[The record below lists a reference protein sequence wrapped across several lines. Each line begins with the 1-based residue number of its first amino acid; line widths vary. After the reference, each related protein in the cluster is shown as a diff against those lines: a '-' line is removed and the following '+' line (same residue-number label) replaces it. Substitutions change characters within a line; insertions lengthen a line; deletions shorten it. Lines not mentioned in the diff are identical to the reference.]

1 MASLKEIKI
10 RIASI
15 RNTQK
20 ITSAMRMVSSA
31 KLHHAQTVM
40 ENMLIYQQK
49 LFYLLQRVMTAD
61 ENPASPYTIQRKIK
75 QVAIVAFSSNSGLCG
90 SFNANAWKTLHAS
103 IQQLE
108 KEHISVLLFPIGK
121 KIADNLRKDG
131 YKINEQFIQTGDKP
145 SYENTSGL
153 ANELIRLF
161 KNGEVDRV
169 DLLFHHF
176 KNRAEQV
183 ITRKTFLPVTLPER
197 NQDLDQTTDYIIEP
211 SSEQLVELL
220 LPKVLHINIYA
231 DLLDNLTAEHA
242 SRMLAMQT
250 ADDNAND
257 LIQDISLQ
265 FNKTRQ
271 QAITNELLDIMG
283 GISQK

>member
-1 MASLKEIKI
+1 MASLKEIKV

-20 ITSAMRMVSSA
+20 ITSAMKMVSSA
-31 KLHHAQTVM
+31 KLHHTQTVM

-49 LFYLLQRVMTAD
+49 LSHLLQELLTTDDPVD
-61 ENPASPYTIQRKIK
+61 SPFTVQREIRK
-75 QVAIVAFSSNSGLCG
+75 VAIVAFSSNSGLCG
-90 SFNANAWKTLHAS
+90 PFNANVWKTLHTNM
-103 IQQLE
+103 QQLE
-108 KEHISVLLFPIGK
+108 REHISVLLYPVGK
-121 KIADNLRKDG
+121 KIADNLRKEG
-131 YKINEQFIQTGDKP
+131 YQINEQFIQTGDKL
-145 SYENTSGL
+145 SYEATSRL
-153 ANELIRLF
+153 ADELIGLF
-161 KNGEVDRV
+161 RNCEVDRV

-176 KNRAEQV
+176 KNRAEQI
-183 ITRKTFLPVTLPER
+183 ITRETFLPVTLPE
-197 NQDLDQTTDYIIEP
+197 QKPDSDETSDYIIEP
-211 SSEQLVELL
+211 SSEQLTDLL

-231 DLLDNLTAEHA
+231 KLLDNLTAEYA

-257 LIQDISLQ
+257 LIQELTLQ

-283 GISQK
+283 GKSQK